1 MQPIQIF
8 AAGVKA
14 VVFLPTQICA
24 LIYVMLN
31 WKIFLQYVFV
41 FGGLRPV
48 ILYSLQELEWKL
60 CFPIYRATWP
70 CCLHKAY
77 LQYLGGF
84 GFSFCFVVQ
93 MPSLKKRSALCMLPN
108 RKACS
113 LPGPLQRDPQNTVM
127 WKNKCLR
134 LGLHGLSAEIPAVGV
149 PVAISRAAALGGHA
163 VGVLG
168 AVRGAPR
175 SWETPCPGRGLEE
188 QQERPD
194 CISLQP
200 ATPWVWHSSRGRP
213 SKPSSERG
221 GQAVTKITF

>member
-1 MQPIQIF
+1 M
-8 AAGVKA
+8 KA

-113 LPGPLQRDPQNTVM
+113 LPGPLQRDPQNVVM

-168 AVRGAPR
+168 AVRGLLGAGRRRVRDVAWR
-175 SWETPCPGRGLEE
+175 SNKKDPTAFLCN
-188 QQERPD
+188 
-194 CISLQP
+194 LQP
-200 ATPWVWHSSRGRP
+200 PGSGAAPAAVPQSQALSVAARP
-213 SKPSSERG
+213 SPR
-221 GQAVTKITF
+221 